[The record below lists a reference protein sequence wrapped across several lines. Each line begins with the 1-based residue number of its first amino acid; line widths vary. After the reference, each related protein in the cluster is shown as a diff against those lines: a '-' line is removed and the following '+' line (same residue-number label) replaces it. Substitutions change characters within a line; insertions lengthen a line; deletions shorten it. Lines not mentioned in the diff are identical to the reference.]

1 MTYAN
6 QSAFLEA
13 LGVPTANTVQF
24 TDRPCGHG
32 KTSDLLKSFKLNDK
46 YFVVVPTR
54 AEIDRVISDAVVP
67 FDTPD
72 EGSYQDEAGVKRS
85 SLLMGLSDLIE
96 DGENIVCTHAL
107 FDKVNI
113 NEFALDDYNVIIDE
127 VFDCV
132 KGFCGPKDETFQ
144 TTYIEGG
151 LATVDDNGKVIPTAK
166 WLLEGDDAYAHKLL
180 DEAKRGRL
188 HRSGE
193 GFYVTV
199 VPVELFTSN
208 RSCTVMTYLA
218 EGSLMAM
225 YLTKLGVP
233 YEISTNNNIDRS
245 AREQARDR
253 LNISYLDLGLT
264 KAQGYKRQGNWG
276 GKLKATIANKLMN
289 TRGRHM
295 KGISP
300 ENIIITCRKDLWF
313 DKNDEISSFAKG
325 ARLAKANWVHKS
337 TKGTNAYRNC
347 THAVHMFDLNMN
359 PSVKKFLNVSK
370 EDEDLWKQSELI
382 QWLYRTDLRNQDSD
396 KEVHLHMTSK
406 AMQELVE
413 NWISDDPIQ

>member
-1 MTYAN
+1 MTYAH
-6 QSAFLEA
+6 QFDFFEA
-13 LGVPTANTVQF
+13 LGVPTVNTVQF
-24 TDRPCGHG
+24 TDRPCGWG
-32 KTSDLLKSFKLNDK
+32 KTSKLLKSFKLNDK

-85 SLLMGLSDLIE
+85 SLLMGLSELIE

-132 KGFCGPKDETFQ
+132 KGFNGPKDETFQ
-144 TTYIEGG
+144 TTYIEGE
-151 LATVDDNGKVIPTAK
+151 LATVEDNGKVIPSIK
-166 WLLEGDDAYAHKLL
+166 WLLEGDDAYFHKLL

-208 RSCTVMTYLA
+208 RSCTVMSYLA

-225 YLTKLGVP
+225 YLKKLKVP
-233 YEISTNNNIDRS
+233 YEINKNNSIDRS
-245 AREQARDR
+245 AREQAKER

-276 GKLKATIANKLMN
+276 GKLKEKIANKLKNRCKQMVGVA
-289 TRGRHM
+289 REDIM
-295 KGISP
+295 V
-300 ENIIITCRKDLWF
+300 TCRKDLWF
-313 DKNDEISSFAKG
+313 DKNDEISSFAKD

-347 THAVHMFDLNMN
+347 THAVHMFDLNLN
-359 PSVKKFLNVSK
+359 PSVKKFLDVSK
-370 EDEDLWKQSELI
+370 EDEDLWKQSEMI

-396 KEVHLHMTSK
+396 KEVHLHVTSK
-406 AMQELVE
+406 PMQELVE
-413 NWISDDPIQ
+413 NWLSDDPIQ